1 MKHKLVL
8 AIACTALAG
17 GIAASSAQAAP
28 ASGSLISAQAA
39 DAIVQKAH
47 YDDYR
52 RRGPWWW
59 NSPRY
64 DNDFRW
70 RRKPWWWKRN
80 HGRDWSWRDD
90 DRRGRDYDGHR
101 RRDW

>member
-8 AIACTALAG
+8 AAALAAVAG
-17 GIAASSAQAAP
+17 GVTVSTAQAAP
-28 ASGSLISAQAA
+28 ASGSLIGAHAA
-39 DAIVQKAH
+39 DALVQKAH

-59 NSPRY
+59 NSRRY
-64 DNDFRW
+64 DNDYRW
-70 RRKPWWWKRN
+70 NNKPWWWKRH
-80 HGRDWSWRDD
+80 HGRDWSSRDD
-90 DRRGRDYDGHR
+90 DRRGRDSDRR

>member
-8 AIACTALAG
+8 AAALAAVAG

-28 ASGSLISAQAA
+28 VSGNLLGVHAA
-39 DAIVQKAH
+39 DALVQKAR

-59 NSPRY
+59 YQRRFN
-64 DNDFRW
+64 DNHRW
-70 RRKPWWWKRN
+70 GKPWWWKR
-80 HGRDWSWRDD
+80 HHCRDWSYRDND
-90 DRRGRDYDGHR
+90 HRGLDYDHRR